1 MINMTKILV
10 TGGAGFIGSNFVHLI
25 LGNPEYDVT
34 VLDALTYAG
43 RMENLKDVNNKIKFI
58 KGDIRNRADVE
69 KAMSGCDEVVHFAA
83 ETHVD
88 RSITDPEPFLSTDV
102 LGTGILLDIARKFGV
117 KKFLHVST
125 DEVYGSIKNGKF
137 KEEDPFRPNSPYS
150 ASKAAGDLLARAFYK
165 TYGLPVLVVRPS
177 NNYGPYQFPEKLIP
191 LFITNLL
198 MSKKVPVYGTGSNI
212 RDWLFVEDCCK
223 GILTVLKKGKI
234 GEAYNI
240 GGECEK
246 INMEVTRKILKLL
259 NKSEDMIHFVED
271 RKGHDFRYAL
281 SNYKIRKLGWSP
293 ATTFEEGM
301 KKTVEWYKNN
311 SWWWKP
317 MVMK

>member
-1 MINMTKILV
+1 MMNMSKVLI
-10 TGGAGFIGSNFVHLI
+10 TGGAGFIGSTFVKMMLSK
-25 LGNPEYDVT
+25 GNEIV

-43 RMENLKDVNNKIKFI
+43 NKDNLKSILDKITFI
-58 KGDIRNRADVE
+58 HGDIRNRKDVE
-69 KAMSGCDEVVHFAA
+69 NAMKGCEEVAHFAA

-102 LGTGILLDIARKFGV
+102 LGTGILLDVARKLDV

-125 DEVYGSIKNGKF
+125 DEVYGSIKEGKF
-137 KEEDPFRPNSPYS
+137 TEEDPFRPNSPYS
-150 ASKAAGDLLARAFYK
+150 SSKAGGDLLARAFYK
-165 TYGLPVLVVRPS
+165 TYGMPVLVVRPS
-177 NNYGPYQFPEKLIP
+177 NNYGPNQHPEKLMP

-198 MSKKVPVYGTGSNI
+198 MDKKVPVYGKGANV

-223 GILTVLKKGKI
+223 GIMTVMDKGNF

-246 INMEVTRKILKLL
+246 INMEVTRIILKLL
-259 NKSEDMIHFVED
+259 GKTDGMINYVED

-281 SNYKIRKLGWSP
+281 SNDKIRKLGWSP
-293 ATTFEEGM
+293 TTPFDEGM
-301 KKTVEWYKNN
+301 RKTVEWYKSN

-317 MVMK
+317 RVMK